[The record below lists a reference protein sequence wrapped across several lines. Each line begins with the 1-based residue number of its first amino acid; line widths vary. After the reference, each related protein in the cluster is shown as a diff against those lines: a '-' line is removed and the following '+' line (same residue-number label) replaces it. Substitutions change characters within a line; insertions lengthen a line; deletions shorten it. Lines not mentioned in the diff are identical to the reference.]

1 MGRAIAIMGAKGGVG
16 TTTVACNLAA
26 QLHRAGAGR
35 VLLVDLH
42 LFLGDIGYR
51 LGLEQR
57 PTVGELLQS
66 EAPDWTS
73 APKHRLGFSVLGLD
87 SDLAHADTVSAEDV
101 VDLLAGCRAGFDV
114 VVLDCGAEVTEASL
128 AACRYADTR
137 LIVTTEQR
145 PALIGAKRRLK
156 VLGALGIP
164 GRVATGIINR
174 SHPESGVTP
183 ADVERAI
190 GLPIGACIRN
200 AWQDNQ
206 TALSRQ
212 LLLMESCPTADIVED
227 YSALVSSVR
236 Q

>member
-1 MGRAIAIMGAKGGVG
+1 MGKAIAILGSKGGVG

-26 QLHRAGAGR
+26 QLHSEGAGR

-42 LFLGDIGYR
+42 LFLGDVGYR
-51 LGLEQR
+51 LGLEQQ
-57 PTVGELLQS
+57 PTVGELLVS
-66 EAPDWTS
+66 DSPDWTS
-73 APKHRLGFSVLGLD
+73 APRHRFGFHVLGLD
-87 SDLAHADTVSAEDV
+87 SDLAHADHVSAEDV
-101 VDLLAGCRAGFDV
+101 VSLLDGCRAGFDV
-114 VVLDCGAEVTEASL
+114 VLLDCGAEVTEASL

-164 GRVATGIINR
+164 GAVATGIINR
-174 SHPESGVTP
+174 AHPNSGVEP
-183 ADVERAI
+183 ADVTRAV
-190 GLPIGACIRN
+190 GLPIGARIRN

-206 TALSRQ
+206 TALARQ
-212 LLLMESCPTADIVED
+212 LLLLESCPSAGIVED
-227 YSALVSSVR
+227 YSALTASMR